1 VIRFFDVFF
10 AEYPREEIEVCGI
23 TVDRVFH
30 EPASKTLRRM
40 RGLYGWSGV
49 VRQGLRVVGARLR
62 GRSIESLA
70 ASRGV
75 PIIRTRSVNDAGYI
89 DQVRAM
95 APDVIISVA
104 APEVFKAELLG
115 VPRLGCINIHSGR
128 LPTYRGMLPT
138 FWQMQLGERVV
149 TITVHR
155 MAERLDAGDVLAT
168 HAFPIMACD
177 SLDRVIK
184 GTKCEGARLMIRV
197 LRELREG
204 QIQPTPVDM
213 RRASYFSFP
222 KQEDAREF
230 RRRGHR
236 LL

>member
-10 AEYPREEIEVCGI
+10 AEYPREEVEVCGI

-30 EPASKTLRRM
+30 EPASKTLRRL

-70 ASRGV
+70 AS
-75 PIIRTRSVNDAGYI
+75 
-89 DQVRAM
+89 
-95 APDVIISVA
+95 
-104 APEVFKAELLG
+104 
-115 VPRLGCINIHSGR
+115 HSGR

-168 HAFPIMACD
+168 HAFPIMASD

-204 QIQPTPVDM
+204 RIQPTPVDM

-222 KQEDAREF
+222 KREDAREF